1 MSDCLFCKI
10 IAGEIPSAK
19 VYEDDLCYA
28 FKDISPLA
36 PTHFLVVPKQ
46 HFASAAEV
54 TPENE
59 AVVGHIYTVIAK
71 LAREMGFADGYR
83 VVTNVGWPGRPS
95 ITSTSTCSPASSWAA
110 LTEAPIFLQFS
121 LPCRPHGGESV
132 IFPSKTHGRT

>member
-19 VYEDDLCYA
+19 VYEDELCYA

-36 PTHFLVVPKQ
+36 PMHFLVIPKQ

-59 AVVGHIYTVIAK
+59 AVVGHIYSVIAK
-71 LAREMGFADGYR
+71 LAKERELTDEEKVER
-83 VVTNVGWPGRPS
+83 
-95 ITSTSTCSPASSWAA
+95 AA
-110 LTEAPIFLQFS
+110 LRQEYVN
-121 LPCRPHGGESV
+121 SV
-132 IFPSKTHGRT
+132 LGDLRNQLNNTYVMDEKGNKTKLTRWSEDRKLSE

>member
-19 VYEDDLCYA
+19 VYEDELCYA

-36 PTHFLVVPKQ
+36 PMHFLVIPKQ

-59 AVVGHIYTVIAK
+59 AVVGHIYSVIAK
-71 LAREMGFADGYR
+71 LAKEQGFADDYR
-83 VVTNVGWPGRPS
+83 VVTNVGELAGQTVH
-95 ITSTSTCSPASSWAA
+95 TSTSTSSPANSSAA
-110 LTEAPIFLQFS
+110 STKNKERLPTEAAPF
-121 LPCRPHGGESV
+121 H
-132 IFPSKTHGRT
+132 K

>member
-19 VYEDDLCYA
+19 VYEDELCYA

-59 AVVGHIYTVIAK
+59 AVVGH
-71 LAREMGFADGYR
+71 
-83 VVTNVGWPGRPS
+83 S
-95 ITSTSTCSPASSWAA
+95 I
-110 LTEAPIFLQFS
+110 LS
-121 LPCRPHGGESV
+121 LPSLPGKWALPTATV
-132 IFPSKTHGRT
+132 W

>member
-19 VYEDDLCYA
+19 VYEDELCYA

-36 PTHFLVVPKQ
+36 PMHFLVIPKQ

-59 AVVGHIYTVIAK
+59 AVVGHIYSVIAK
-71 LAREMGFADGYR
+71 LAKEQGFADGYR
-83 VVTNVGWPGRPS
+83 V
-95 ITSTSTCSPASSWAA
+95 ASSERPLRQTARQLQLKA
-110 LTEAPIFLQFS
+110 SERLPTEAAPF
-121 LPCRPHGGESV
+121 
-132 IFPSKTHGRT
+132 